1 MTLIISMPVASL
13 LMYVSL
19 SDVIELAMFI
29 VALISLVL
37 YCVRKK

>member
-1 MTLIISMPVASL
+1 MALYNAMPAASL

-19 SDVIELAMFI
+19 SEVIDLAMFI